1 MSIEISPKSFFEQ
14 PSVAD
19 MRLIACPGAEE
30 LTGLIDKHLVRW
42 AKAAGIEKDTFIIS
56 CDCPRFQSGDAKGL
70 VKESVRGDDIFIVVD
85 PGNYSVTYKLFNYE
99 NHMSPDDHFANL
111 KRLIQAVAGKAHRHH
126 AQPVRRPSAPPRGA
140 REPGLRCGSAGAA
153 DHGRAQHHHL

>member
-56 CDCPRFQSGDAKGL
+56 CDCPRFQSGDAKGD
-70 VKESVRGDDIFIVVD
+70 K
-85 PGNYSVTYKLFNYE
+85 
-99 NHMSPDDHFANL
+99 
-111 KRLIQAVAGKAHRHH
+111 
-126 AQPVRRPSAPPRGA
+126 QPAKTEQHNNNAP
-140 REPGLRCGSAGAA
+140 LRTIK
-153 DHGRAQHHHL
+153 HK

>member
-1 MSIEISPKSFFEQ
+1 MSIEISPKSFFQQ

-42 AKAAGIEKDTFIIS
+42 AKDAGIDKETFIIS

-70 VKESVRGDDIFIVVD
+70 SR
-85 PGNYSVTYKLFNYE
+85 
-99 NHMSPDDHFANL
+99 SP
-111 KRLIQAVAGKAHRHH
+111 
-126 AQPVRRPSAPPRGA
+126 
-140 REPGLRCGSAGAA
+140 CAA
-153 DHGRAQHHHL
+153 TISLLWWIPATTA

>member
-1 MSIEISPKSFFEQ
+1 MSIEISPKSFFQQ

-42 AKAAGIEKDTFIIS
+42 AKDAGIDKETFIIS

-85 PGNYSVTYKLFNYE
+85 PGNYSVTYKLFDNGY
-99 NHMSPDDHFANL
+99 
-111 KRLIQAVAGKAHRHH
+111 
-126 AQPVRRPSAPPRGA
+126 RRSD
-140 REPGLRCGSAGAA
+140 PGTGCGTY
-153 DHGRAQHHHL
+153 

>member
-1 MSIEISPKSFFEQ
+1 MSIEISPKSFFQQ

-42 AKAAGIEKDTFIIS
+42 AKDAGIDKETFIIS

-70 VKESVRGDDIFIVVD
+70 VKESVRGDD
-85 PGNYSVTYKLFNYE
+85 PGGGRQGTPRVG
-99 NHMSPDDHFANL
+99 D
-111 KRLIQAVAGKAHRHH
+111 H
-126 AQPVRRPSAPPRGA
+126 AQPVRRPSASPRGA
-140 REPGLRCGSAGAA
+140 
-153 DHGRAQHHHL
+153 

>member
-70 VKESVRGDDIFIVVD
+70 VKSLSAATISLSWWTRAI
-85 PGNYSVTYKLFNYE
+85 TA
-99 NHMSPDDHFANL
+99 SPTSCSTT
-111 KRLIQAVAGKAHRHH
+111 RTTC
-126 AQPVRRPSAPPRGA
+126 PRTTT
-140 REPGLRCGSAGAA
+140 L
-153 DHGRAQHHHL
+153 QT

>member
-56 CDCPRFQSGDAKGL
+56 CDCPASR
-70 VKESVRGDDIFIVVD
+70 
-85 PGNYSVTYKLFNYE
+85 
-99 NHMSPDDHFANL
+99 
-111 KRLIQAVAGKAHRHH
+111 AVMPR
-126 AQPVRRPSAPPRGA
+126 VWSRSLSAA
-140 REPGLRCGSAGAA
+140 TISLSW
-153 DHGRAQHHHL
+153 